1 LLAGLFGCRA
11 CAAVAT
17 FASVVTEEEMHSAFV
32 VLVGIALT
40 LVPLG
45 SDAGSRAERV
55 SVTARFKRRDED

>member
-1 LLAGLFGCRA
+1 
-11 CAAVAT
+11 VAT